1 MSTKHLT
8 SCDHCKRAA
17 PIDEGPDSK
26 GHRDFAAWLQLGISG
41 RGYSIEGVHI
51 CDRCIV
57 ALADFL
63 PGVAR
68 ENIGA
73 FATHES
79 SIGLDSGERIMR
91 GQTVEITTRVETTF
105 GPRRFEIE
113 NAANWLVIDVIV
125 GNRSQVKP
133 RNAWPKKLRK
143 EDTSGVPGAVFVEES
158 VNFTFETVPPDCDL
172 RLQVAYVGENP
183 EGAQFVCKVHG
194 LAAGFAPE
202 AART

>member
-17 PIDEGPDSK
+17 PIDDGPDSK
-26 GHRDFAAWLQLGISG
+26 GHHEFAAWIQLGISG
-41 RGYSIEGVHI
+41 RGYSIEGVHL
-51 CDRCIV
+51 CDRCIG

-79 SIGLDSGERIMR
+79 SMMLKSDDRITKGMF
-91 GQTVEITTRVETTF
+91 VEICERAETTF

-113 NAANWLVIDVIV
+113 NATHWLVLDVLV
-125 GNRSQVKP
+125 ANRSQVKP
-133 RNAWPKKLRK
+133 KKLFKRSK

-158 VNFTFETVPPDCDL
+158 ATFMFETVPPDCDL
-172 RLQVAYVGENP
+172 RLRVTYVGENP
-183 EGAQFVCKVHG
+183 EGALFVCKVHG
-194 LAAGFAPE
+194 LAAGFAPR
-202 AART
+202 A